1 MDGNQHNIGT
11 GTYNDTSL
19 MEITA
24 TKYKNLRATSGTVK
38 FVAQWIADSD
48 TPYKVEH
55 YTENL
60 DGQGWTMVDTDDLV

>member
-19 MEITA
+19 TEITA

-38 FVAQWIADSD
+38 FVAQWIADSN
-48 TPYKVEH
+48 TQYIVEH
-55 YTENL
+55 YLENL
-60 DGQGWTMVDTDDLV
+60 TG